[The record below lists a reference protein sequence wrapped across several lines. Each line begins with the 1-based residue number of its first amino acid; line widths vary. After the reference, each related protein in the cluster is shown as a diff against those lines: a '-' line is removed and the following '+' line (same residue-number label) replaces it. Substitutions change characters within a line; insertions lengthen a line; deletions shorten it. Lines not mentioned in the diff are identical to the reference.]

1 MVVLGRYDLG
11 EDRGR
16 SMAAYTRDTLIRD
29 VLNSLEGSAA
39 VFERYSLGCP
49 MCLAADMETLA
60 SVATMHD
67 IPVDGLI
74 ADLNA
79 LDSNDS
85 EVEA

>member
-1 MVVLGRYDLG
+1 
-11 EDRGR
+11 
-16 SMAAYTRDTLIRD
+16 
-29 VLNSLEGSAA
+29 
-39 VFERYSLGCP
+39 

-79 LDSNDS
+79 LDVDDS
-85 EVEA
+85 EVGA

>member
-1 MVVLGRYDLG
+1 MT
-11 EDRGR
+11 E
-16 SMAAYTRDTLIRD
+16 YTRDTLIRD
-29 VLNSLEGSAA
+29 VLNSAEGSAA
-39 VFERYSLGCP
+39 VFERYGLGCP

-79 LDSNDS
+79 LDIDDS
-85 EVEA
+85 EVGA

>member
-1 MVVLGRYDLG
+1 
-11 EDRGR
+11 
-16 SMAAYTRDTLIRD
+16 MATITRETLIRD
-29 VLNSLEGSAA
+29 VLDSVEGSAS
-39 VFERYSLGCP
+39 VFERYGLGCP
-49 MCLAADMETLA
+49 MCLAADMETIA

-74 ADLNA
+74 SDLNA